1 MSFSSSPCHSYAGEA
16 RFGRVVLSQTGHR
29 GSQDPIEESWD
40 PRRPPTRPQRSSEK
54 PAGCAGGGR
63 RGRRLIVTLAQGLGL
78 RLRRWGEQGPEI
90 ESPPHTHAHT
100 LPSARQKATWPCTP
114 LAPAGFKPHELL
126 PGYKTL
132 AQPHSLNPP
141 PTPQAPRPRPH
152 APGRPSSLL
161 SRRLQTCPPGNPHDV
176 RSPVGPQ
183 ESDQTASGP
192 SPASAASGHTVR

>member
-16 RFGRVVLSQTGHR
+16 RFGRVVLSQIGHR

-63 RGRRLIVTLAQGLGL
+63 RGRRRIVTLAQGLGL
-78 RLRRWGEQGPEI
+78 RLRRRGEQGPEI
-90 ESPPHTHAHT
+90 ESPSTHTHAHT
-100 LPSARQKATWPCTP
+100 LPSACQKATWPRKP

-132 AQPHSLNPP
+132 ARPHSLNPP
-141 PTPQAPRPRPH
+141 PTPQAPRPRP
-152 APGRPSSLL
+152 AFLSALKAFADLPPWEPS
-161 SRRLQTCPPGNPHDV
+161 
-176 RSPVGPQ
+176 
-183 ESDQTASGP
+183 
-192 SPASAASGHTVR
+192 